1 MSFYD
6 DLAKMASD
14 LLAPAADGGLGQ
26 GTIELVRTAPG
37 VPDPA
42 KPWEPVVGTEDRET
56 LRAAAR
62 GVDARM
68 VGTEVGGAVLVATDL
83 VVTAAAPAL
92 DYQPGDV
99 LEIDGA
105 PVVVLGIEKIP
116 AVGTTVAVRFIL
128 RR

>member
-6 DLAKMASD
+6 DLQRMASD

-26 GTIELVRTAPG
+26 GIIELVRTVPG
-37 VPDPA
+37 TPDPA
-42 KPWEPVVGTEDRET
+42 EPWKPVVGTEDRET

-83 VVTAAAPAL
+83 VVPAAAPAL

-99 LEIDGA
+99 LEIDGV
-105 PVVVLGIEKIP
+105 PVAVLGVEKIP
-116 AVGTTVAVRFIL
+116 AAGTTVAVKFYV